1 MSDKETISQQ
11 QELLVLQSQKIK
23 SLEEKVELLLDLL
36 QKKNVKKDSHNSSL
50 PPSSDLFTKNK
61 SLRPVSTRPNGG
73 QIGHK
78 GSTLEMSE
86 TPDKIIDLKSD
97 FCSVCGQSFADELFT
112 LKAKRQIIEI
122 PPIIPIYAVR
132 RPKEYRQYICQ
143 CPACQHQQL
152 ADFPLGVNAPIQ
164 YGSSVETLVG
174 YFSVYQFI
182 PFKRLQSLF
191 SQLFSLPLSQGSI
204 GNILERSAE
213 KCQGVYQEIKTQ
225 ILQSSVVGS
234 DETGAKVNGAKWW
247 ILVWQNRQNTFLVAS
262 DNRGSKTVDIVFEN
276 GLPHSAIVS
285 DRWAAQRNAA
295 RLKTNSKNSLGGTPQ
310 ICLAHLLRDLI
321 YLIELE
327 QLDFA
332 TQFKSFIIQ
341 VFENR
346 KTMIEGNKSF
356 TENSEETTLLEQTL
370 NRLLLIS
377 IDNEKHPKSAVFQV
391 SMIKNRNFILPCLYN
406 LEIPPDN
413 NGSERAIRNI
423 KVKQKVSGQ
432 FKSGQNAFC
441 VIRSVIDTLLKRGV
455 ELLPCLN
462 QINKLQH
469 V

>member
-1 MSDKETISQQ
+1 LSDKETISQQ
-11 QELLVLQSQKIK
+11 QELLVFQSQKIK

-73 QIGHK
+73 QVGHK
-78 GSTLEMSE
+78 GSTLEMSQ

-97 FCSVCGQSFADELFT
+97 FCSVCGQSLTGELFT
-112 LKAKRQIIEI
+112 LQAKRQVIEI
-122 PPIIPIYAVR
+122 PPIVPIYE
-132 RPKEYRQYICQ
+132 EYRQYVCQ
-143 CPACQHQQL
+143 CPTCQYQQL

-191 SQLFSLPLSQGSI
+191 SQLFLLPLSQGSI
-204 GNILERSAE
+204 GNILERSAQ
-213 KCQGVYQEIKTQ
+213 KCEGVYQEIKTQ

-234 DETGAKVNGAKWW
+234 DETGAKVNGVKWW
-247 ILVWQNRQNTFLVAS
+247 IWVWQNLQNTFLIAS
-262 DNRGSKTVDIVFEN
+262 DNRGSKTINEVFEN
-276 GLPHSAIVS
+276 GLPNSAIIS
-285 DRWAAQRNAA
+285 DRWAAQ
-295 RLKTNSKNSLGGTPQ
+295 LKTHSKNSQ

-321 YLIELE
+321 YLIETE
-327 QLDFA
+327 RLDFA
-332 TQFKSFIIQ
+332 TQFKTFIIS
-341 VFENR
+341 VFDNR
-346 KTMIEGNKSF
+346 KVMIENNKAF
-356 TENSEETTLLEQTL
+356 TQNSDETILLEQTL
-370 NRLLLIS
+370 NQLLLIS
-377 IDNEKHPKSAVFQV
+377 IDKEKYPKSATFQI
-391 SMIKNRNFILPCLYN
+391 SMLKNRNFILPCLYN

-462 QINKLQH
+462 QINKLQP

>member
-1 MSDKETISQQ
+1 LSDKETISQQ
-11 QELLVLQSQKIK
+11 QELLVFQSQKIK

-73 QIGHK
+73 QVGHK
-78 GSTLEMSE
+78 GSTLEMSQ

-97 FCSVCGQSFADELFT
+97 FCSVCGQSLTGELFT
-112 LKAKRQIIEI
+112 LQAKRQVIEI
-122 PPIIPIYAVR
+122 PPIVPIYE
-132 RPKEYRQYICQ
+132 EYRQYVCQ
-143 CPACQHQQL
+143 CPTCQYQQL
-152 ADFPLGVNAPIQ
+152 ADFPLGINAPIQ

-191 SQLFSLPLSQGSI
+191 SQLFLLPLSQGSI
-204 GNILERSAE
+204 GNILERSAQ
-213 KCQGVYQEIKTQ
+213 KCEGVYQEIKTQ

-234 DETGAKVNGAKWW
+234 DETGAKVNGVKWW
-247 ILVWQNRQNTFLVAS
+247 IWVWQNLQNTFLIAS
-262 DNRGSKTVDIVFEN
+262 DNRGSKTINEVFEN
-276 GLPHSAIVS
+276 GLPNSAIIS
-285 DRWAAQRNAA
+285 DRWAAQ
-295 RLKTNSKNSLGGTPQ
+295 LKTHSKNSQ

-321 YLIELE
+321 YLIETE
-327 QLDFA
+327 RLDFA
-332 TQFKSFIIQ
+332 TQFKTFIIS
-341 VFENR
+341 VFDNR
-346 KTMIEGNKSF
+346 KVMIENNKAF
-356 TENSEETTLLEQTL
+356 TQNSDETILLEQTL
-370 NRLLLIS
+370 NQLLLIS
-377 IDNEKHPKSAVFQV
+377 IDKEKYPKSATFQI
-391 SMIKNRNFILPCLYN
+391 SMLKNRNFILPCLYN

-462 QINKLQH
+462 QINKLQP

>member
-1 MSDKETISQQ
+1 LSDKETISQQ

-50 PPSSDLFTKNK
+50 PPSSDLFSKNK
-61 SLRPVSTRPNGG
+61 SLRPISTRPNGG
-73 QIGHK
+73 QVGHK
-78 GSTLEMSE
+78 GSTLGMSE

-97 FCSVCGQSFADELFT
+97 FCSVCGQSLTGELFT
-112 LKAKRQIIEI
+112 LKAKRQVIEI
-122 PPIIPIYAVR
+122 PPIVPIYE
-132 RPKEYRQYICQ
+132 EYRQYVCQ
-143 CPACQHQQL
+143 CPTCQHQQL
-152 ADFPLGVNAPIQ
+152 TDFPLGVNAPIQ

-182 PFKRLQSLF
+182 PYQRLQRLF

-204 GNILERSAE
+204 GNILERSAQ
-213 KCQGVYQEIKTQ
+213 KCDGIYQGIKAQ

-247 ILVWQNRQNTFLVAS
+247 IWVWQNLHNTFIIAS
-262 DNRGSKTVDIVFEN
+262 DNRGSKTVDSVFEN
-276 GLPHSAIVS
+276 GLPNSAIVS
-285 DRWAAQRNAA
+285 DRWAAQ
-295 RLKTNSKNSLGGTPQ
+295 LKTHSKNSQ

-321 YLIELE
+321 FLIETE

-332 TQFKSFIIQ
+332 TQFKAFIIRI
-341 VFENR
+341 FES
-346 KTMIEGNKSF
+346 KKI
-356 TENSEETTLLEQTL
+356 LLENKQAYTQNSIEAIDLEKVL
-370 NRLLLIS
+370 NQLLLIC
-377 IDNEKHPKSAVFQV
+377 IDKEKCPKSAAFQV
-391 SMIKNRNFILPCLYN
+391 SMLKNRNFILPCLYN

-455 ELLPCLN
+455 DLLPCLN
-462 QINKLQH
+462 QINKLQP

>member
-50 PPSSDLFTKNK
+50 PPSSDLFSKNK
-61 SLRPVSTRPNGG
+61 SLRPVSIRPNGG

-78 GSTLEMSE
+78 GSTLEMSK
-86 TPDKIIDLKSD
+86 TPDKIIDLMSD
-97 FCSVCGQSFADELFT
+97 FCSVCGQSLTGELFT
-112 LKAKRQIIEI
+112 LKAKRQVIEI
-122 PPIIPIYAVR
+122 PPIIPIYE
-132 RPKEYRQYICQ
+132 EYRQYICQ
-143 CPACQHQQL
+143 CPTCQHQQL

-174 YFSVYQFI
+174 YFLVYQFI

-191 SQLFSLPLSQGSI
+191 SQLFLLSLSQGSI
-204 GNILERSAE
+204 GNILERSAQ

-247 ILVWQNRQNTFLVAS
+247 ILVWQNLQNTFLVAS
-262 DNRGSKTVDIVFEN
+262 DNRGSKTVDEIFEN
-276 GLPHSAIVS
+276 GLPNSAIVS
-285 DRWAAQRNAA
+285 DRWAAQ
-295 RLKTNSKNSLGGTPQ
+295 LKTHSKNSQ

-327 QLDFA
+327 QLEFA
-332 TQFKSFIIQ
+332 IQFKTFITS
-341 VFENR
+341 VFDKR
-346 KTMIEGNKSF
+346 KSMIESNKAY
-356 TENSEETTLLEQTL
+356 TLNSEETISLEQTL
-370 NRLLLIS
+370 NQLLLIS
-377 IDNEKHPKSAVFQV
+377 IDKEKYPKSAVFQV

-462 QINKLQH
+462 QINKLQP

>member
-50 PPSSDLFTKNK
+50 PPSSDLFSKNK

-86 TPDKIIDLKSD
+86 TPDKINDLKSD
-97 FCSVCGQSFADELFT
+97 FCSVCGQSLAGELFT
-112 LKAKRQIIEI
+112 LKAKRQVIEI
-122 PPIIPIYAVR
+122 PPIIPIYE
-132 RPKEYRQYICQ
+132 EYRQYICQ
-143 CPACQHQQL
+143 CPTCQHQQL

-204 GNILERSAE
+204 GNILERSAQ

-247 ILVWQNRQNTFLVAS
+247 IWVWQNLQNTFLVAS
-262 DNRGSKTVDIVFEN
+262 DNRGSKTVDEVFEN
-276 GLPHSAIVS
+276 GLPNSAIVS
-285 DRWAAQRNAA
+285 DRWAAQ
-295 RLKTNSKNSLGGTPQ
+295 LKTHSKNNQ

-321 YLIELE
+321 YLIEVE
-327 QLDFA
+327 QPLGGPIDFA
-332 TQFKSFIIQ
+332 TQFKIFIIHI
-341 VFENR
+341 FDKR
-346 KTMIEGNKSF
+346 KSMIESNKAY
-356 TENSEETTLLEQTL
+356 TQNSEETIFLEQTL
-370 NRLLLIS
+370 NQLLLIS
-377 IDNEKHPKSAVFQV
+377 IDKEKYPKSAVFQV

-462 QINKLQH
+462 QINKLQP

>member
-1 MSDKETISQQ
+1 LTDTETISNLQA
-11 QELLVLQSQKIK
+11 ENASQSQKIK

-50 PPSSDLFTKNK
+50 PPSSDLFSKNK
-61 SLRPVSTRPNGG
+61 SLRPLSTRPNGG
-73 QIGHK
+73 QVGHK
-78 GSTLEMSE
+78 GSTLEMSQ

-97 FCSVCGQSFADELFT
+97 FCSVCGQSLVSELFF
-112 LKAKRQIIEI
+112 LKSKRQVIEI
-122 PPIIPIYAVR
+122 PPIVPIYE
-132 RPKEYRQYICQ
+132 EYRQYACQ
-143 CPACQHQQL
+143 CPTCQHQQL
-152 ADFPLGVNAPIQ
+152 ADFPIGINAPIQ

-174 YFSVYQFI
+174 YFSVYQYI

-191 SQLFSLPLSQGSI
+191 SQLFSLPVSQGSI
-204 GNILERSAE
+204 GNILERSAQ
-213 KCQGVYQEIKTQ
+213 KCDGVYQEIKTQ

-234 DETGAKVNGAKWW
+234 DETGAKVNGNKWW
-247 ILVWQNRQNTFLVAS
+247 IWVWQNLQNTFIIAS
-262 DNRGSKTVDIVFEN
+262 DNRGSKTIDSVFEN
-276 GLPHSAIVS
+276 GLPNSAIVS
-285 DRWAAQRNAA
+285 DRWAAQ
-295 RLKTNSKNSLGGTPQ
+295 LKTHSKNSQ

-321 YLIELE
+321 YLVETE

-332 TQFKSFIIQ
+332 NQFKAFIIS
-341 VFENR
+341 VFDNR
-346 KTMIEGNKSF
+346 KIMIESCKAF
-356 TENSEETTLLEQTL
+356 TQNSEEAILLEQTL
-370 NRLLLIS
+370 NQLLLIS
-377 IDNEKHPKSAVFQV
+377 IDKEKYPKSATFQV
-391 SMIKNRNFILPCLYN
+391 SILKNRNFILPCLYN

-462 QINKLQH
+462 QINKLQP

>member
-11 QELLVLQSQKIK
+11 QELLILQSQKIK

-36 QKKNVKKDSHNSSL
+36 QKKHIKKDSHNSSL

-61 SLRPVSTRPNGG
+61 SLRPVSTRSNGG

-78 GSTLEMSE
+78 GSTLEMRE

-97 FCSVCGQSFADELFT
+97 FCSVCGQSLTAELFT
-112 LKAKRQIIEI
+112 LKAKRQVIEI
-122 PPIIPIYAVR
+122 PPIVPIYE
-132 RPKEYRQYICQ
+132 EYRQYVCQ
-143 CPACQHQQL
+143 CPTCQNQQL

-204 GNILERSAE
+204 GNILERSAQ

-225 ILQSSVVGS
+225 ILHSSVVGS
-234 DETGAKVNGAKWW
+234 DETGAKVNGTKWW
-247 ILVWQNRQNTFLVAS
+247 IWVWQNLQNTFLVAS
-262 DNRGSKTVDIVFEN
+262 DNRGSKTVDSVFEN
-276 GLPHSAIVS
+276 GLPNSAIVS
-285 DRWAAQRNAA
+285 DRWAAQ
-295 RLKTNSKNSLGGTPQ
+295 LKTHSKNNQ

-321 YLIELE
+321 FLIESE
-327 QLDFA
+327 QLEFA
-332 TQFKSFIIQ
+332 TRFKTFIISI
-341 VFENR
+341 FDKR
-346 KTMIEGNKSF
+346 KIMIESNKAYNQ
-356 TENSEETTLLEQTL
+356 NSEETVFLEQTL
-370 NRLLLIS
+370 NQLLLIA
-377 IDNEKHPKSAVFQV
+377 IDKEKYPKSAAFQV

-441 VIRSVIDTLLKRGV
+441 VIRSVIDTILKRGV

-462 QINKLQH
+462 QINKLQP

>member
-11 QELLVLQSQKIK
+11 QELLVFQSQKIK
-23 SLEEKVELLLDLL
+23 SLEEKVELLLELL
-36 QKKNVKKDSHNSSL
+36 QKKVVRKDSHNSSL
-50 PPSSDLFTKNK
+50 PPSRDLFTKNK

-73 QIGHK
+73 QFGHK

-97 FCSVCGQSFADELFT
+97 FCSVCGQSLETGLFI
-112 LKAKRQIIEI
+112 LNSKRQVIEI
-122 PPIIPIYAVR
+122 PPIVPIYE
-132 RPKEYRQYICQ
+132 EYRQYACQ
-143 CPACQHQQL
+143 CPTCNHQQL
-152 ADFPLGVNAPIQ
+152 ADFPLGINAPIQ
-164 YGSSVETLVG
+164 YGSTVETLVG
-174 YFSVYQFI
+174 YFSVYQLI
-182 PFKRLQSLF
+182 PYQRLQRLF
-191 SQLFSLPLSQGSI
+191 AQVFSLPLSQGSI
-204 GNILERSAE
+204 GNILERSAQ
-213 KCQGVYQEIKTQ
+213 KYDGVYQEIKNQ

-234 DETGAKVNGAKWW
+234 DETGAKVNGTKWW
-247 ILVWQNRQNTFLVAS
+247 IWVWQNLQNTFIVAS
-262 DNRGSKTVDIVFEN
+262 NNRGSKTVNSVFEN
-276 GLPHSAIVS
+276 GLPNSAIIS
-285 DRWAAQRNAA
+285 DRWAAQ
-295 RLKTNSKNSLGGTPQ
+295 LKTHSKNSQ

-332 TQFKSFIIQ
+332 TQFKEFIIRI
-341 VFENR
+341 FESKKILLEN
-346 KTMIEGNKSF
+346 NKVC
-356 TENSEETTLLEQTL
+356 TQNSEQAIDLEKML
-370 NRLLLIS
+370 NQLLLIS
-377 IDNEKHPKSAVFQV
+377 IDKEKHPKSAAFQV
-391 SMIKNRNFILPCLYN
+391 SMLKNRNFILPCLYN

-462 QINKLQH
+462 QINKLQP

>member
-23 SLEEKVELLLDLL
+23 SLEEKVALLLELL
-36 QKKNVKKDSHNSSL
+36 QKKAVKKDSHNSSL

-73 QIGHK
+73 QLGHK
-78 GSTLEMSE
+78 GSTLEMSQ

-97 FCSVCGQSFADELFT
+97 FCSVCGQSLETELFI
-112 LKAKRQIIEI
+112 LNSKRQVIEI
-122 PPIIPIYAVR
+122 PPIVPIYE
-132 RPKEYRQYICQ
+132 EYRQYTCQ
-143 CPACQHQQL
+143 CPTCNHQQL

-174 YFSVYQFI
+174 YLSVYQFI
-182 PFKRLQSLF
+182 PYQRLQRLF
-191 SQLFSLPLSQGSI
+191 SQVFSLPISQGSI
-204 GNILERSAE
+204 SNILERSAQ
-213 KCQGVYQEIKTQ
+213 KCDGIYQEIKNQ

-247 ILVWQNRQNTFLVAS
+247 IWVWQNIQNTFIVAS
-262 DNRGSKTVDIVFEN
+262 DNRGSKTVDSVFEN
-276 GLPHSAIVS
+276 GLPNSAIVS
-285 DRWAAQRNAA
+285 DRWAAQ
-295 RLKTNSKNSLGGTPQ
+295 LKTHSKNSQ

-321 YLIELE
+321 FLIETE

-332 TQFKSFIIQ
+332 TQFKTFITRI
-341 VFENR
+341 FESKKILLEN
-346 KTMIEGNKSF
+346 NKAY
-356 TENSEETTLLEQTL
+356 TQNSEQAIDLEKTL
-370 NRLLLIS
+370 NQLLLIS
-377 IDNEKHPKSAVFQV
+377 IDKEKYPKSAAFQV
-391 SMIKNRNFILPCLYN
+391 SMLKNRNFILPCLYN

-432 FKSGQNAFC
+432 FKSGQKAFC

-462 QINKLQH
+462 QINKLQP

>member
-1 MSDKETISQQ
+1 MTDTETISNLQA
-11 QELLVLQSQKIK
+11 ENASQSQKIK
-23 SLEEKVELLLDLL
+23 SLEEKVELLLELL
-36 QKKNVKKDSHNSSL
+36 QKKVVRKDSHNSSL

-73 QIGHK
+73 QVGHK
-78 GSTLEMSE
+78 GSTLEMSK
-86 TPDKIIDLKSD
+86 TPDKIIELKSD
-97 FCSVCGQSFADELFT
+97 FCSVCGQSLASELFF
-112 LKAKRQIIEI
+112 LKAKRQVIEI
-122 PPIIPIYAVR
+122 PPIIPICE
-132 RPKEYRQYICQ
+132 EYRQYACQ
-143 CPACQHQQL
+143 CPTCQHQQL
-152 ADFPLGVNAPIQ
+152 ANFPLGVNAPIQ
-164 YGSSVETLVG
+164 YGSTVETLVG
-174 YFSVYQFI
+174 YFSIYQYI

-213 KCQGVYQEIKTQ
+213 KCEGVYQEIKAQ

-234 DETGAKVNGAKWW
+234 DETGAKVNGTKWW
-247 ILVWQNRQNTFLVAS
+247 IWVWQNLQNTFIIAS
-262 DNRGSKTVDIVFEN
+262 DNRGSKTVDSVFEN
-276 GLPHSAIVS
+276 GLPNSAIVS
-285 DRWAAQRNAA
+285 DRWAAQ
-295 RLKTNSKNSLGGTPQ
+295 LKTHSKNSQ

-321 YLIELE
+321 YLVETE

-332 TQFKSFIIQ
+332 NQFKAFIIS
-341 VFENR
+341 VFDNR
-346 KTMIEGNKSF
+346 KIMIESNKAF
-356 TENSEETTLLEQTL
+356 TQNSDEALLLEQTL
-370 NRLLLIS
+370 NQLLLIS
-377 IDNEKHPKSAVFQV
+377 IDKEKYPKSATFQV
-391 SMIKNRNFILPCLYN
+391 SILKNRNSILPCLYN

-441 VIRSVIDTLLKRGV
+441 VIRSVIDTLLKRRV

-462 QINKLQH
+462 QINKLQP

>member
-1 MSDKETISQQ
+1 MTDTETISNLQA
-11 QELLVLQSQKIK
+11 ENASQSQKIK
-23 SLEEKVELLLDLL
+23 SLEEKVELLLELL
-36 QKKNVKKDSHNSSL
+36 QKKVVKKDSHNSSL

-61 SLRPVSTRPNGG
+61 SLRPVSTRSNGG
-73 QIGHK
+73 QPGHK
-78 GSTLEMSE
+78 GSTLEMSKK
-86 TPDKIIDLKSD
+86 PDKIIDLKSN
-97 FCSVCGQSFADELFT
+97 FCSVCGQSLEAELFI
-112 LKAKRQIIEI
+112 LNSKRQVIEI
-122 PPIIPIYAVR
+122 PPIVPIYE
-132 RPKEYRQYICQ
+132 EYRQYACQ
-143 CPACQHQQL
+143 CPTCNHQQL
-152 ADFPLGVNAPIQ
+152 AEFPLGVNAPIQ
-164 YGSSVETLVG
+164 YGSTVETLVG

-182 PFKRLQSLF
+182 PYQRLQRLF

-204 GNILERSAE
+204 GNILERSAQ
-213 KCQGVYQEIKTQ
+213 KYDGVYQEIKAQ

-247 ILVWQNRQNTFLVAS
+247 IWVWQNLQNTFIIAS
-262 DNRGSKTVDIVFEN
+262 DNRGFKTVNSVFEN
-276 GLPHSAIVS
+276 GLPNSAIVS
-285 DRWAAQRNAA
+285 DRWAAQ
-295 RLKTNSKNSLGGTPQ
+295 LKTHSKNSQ

-321 YLIELE
+321 FLIETE

-332 TQFKSFIIQ
+332 TQFKTFIIRI
-341 VFENR
+341 FES
-346 KTMIEGNKSF
+346 KK
-356 TENSEETTLLEQTL
+356 TLLENNKAYAQNSEQALDLEKTL
-370 NRLLLIS
+370 NKLLLIS
-377 IDNEKHPKSAVFQV
+377 IDKEKYPKSAAFQV
-391 SMIKNRNFILPCLYN
+391 SMLKNRNFILPCLYN

-462 QINKLQH
+462 QINKLQP

>member
-36 QKKNVKKDSHNSSL
+36 QKKNVKGNAVRKDSHNSSL
-50 PPSSDLFTKNK
+50 PPSSDLFSRNK

-97 FCSVCGQSFADELFT
+97 FCSVCGQTLAGELFT
-112 LKAKRQIIEI
+112 LKAKRQVVEI
-122 PPIIPIYAVR
+122 PPIIPIY
-132 RPKEYRQYICQ
+132 KEYRQYICQ

-191 SQLFSLPLSQGSI
+191 CQLFSLPLSQGSI

-234 DETGAKVNGAKWW
+234 DETGAKVNGTKWW
-247 ILVWQNRQNTFLVAS
+247 IWVWQNLQNTFLVAS
-262 DNRGSKTVDIVFEN
+262 DNRGSKTVDEVFEN
-276 GLPHSAIVS
+276 GLPKSAIVS
-285 DRWAAQRNAA
+285 DRWVAQ
-295 RLKTNSKNSLGGTPQ
+295 LKTNSKNSQ

-346 KTMIEGNKSF
+346 KTMIENNKAF
-356 TENSEETTLLEQTL
+356 IDNSEETILLEQTL

-462 QINKLQH
+462 QINKLQP